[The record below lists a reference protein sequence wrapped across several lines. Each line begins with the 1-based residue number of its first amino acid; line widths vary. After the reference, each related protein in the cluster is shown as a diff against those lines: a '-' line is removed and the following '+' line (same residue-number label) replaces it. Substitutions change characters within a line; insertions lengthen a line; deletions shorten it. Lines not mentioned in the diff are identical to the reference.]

1 MNVVLCNY
9 IPKRPSKLSDYKSS
23 FMFERFL
30 EIKSG

>member
-9 IPKRPSKLSDYKSS
+9 IPKRPSKPSNYKSG

-30 EIKSG
+30 ETKSG